1 MTKTADTYRKV
12 AETFNQKS
20 ERAQRD
26 YERTGS
32 ENSRDAAERNAE
44 TARRALEKANG
55 KQEVN
60 MIYQRISCNRK
71 CALFT
76 GLFSIVPSNMCIACG
91 ELTYK
96 SGVGCSTCGYVGD

>member
-1 MTKTADTYRKV
+1 
-12 AETFNQKS
+12 
-20 ERAQRD
+20 
-26 YERTGS
+26 
-32 ENSRDAAERNAE
+32 
-44 TARRALEKANG
+44 
-55 KQEVN
+55 